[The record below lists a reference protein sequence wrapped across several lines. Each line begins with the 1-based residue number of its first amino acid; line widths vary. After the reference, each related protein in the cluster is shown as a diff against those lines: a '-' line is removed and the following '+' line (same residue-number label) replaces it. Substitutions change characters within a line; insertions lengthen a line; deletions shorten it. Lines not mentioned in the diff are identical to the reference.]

1 MLFRLQKSQCTS
13 KIIFSQNHSE
23 LDSFV
28 EYVLKKL
35 SLFFDSD
42 VYFSSDLKSV
52 LQQQSEVVTE
62 LIRNLKVPAQK
73 ELFTFPPMPFIQE
86 VENSRNEIEDIRT
99 QRSGSVILLILYTV
113 EPLCNGHFGTR
124 YFWPIFAAI

>member
-23 LDSFV
+23 LDSF

-99 QRSGSVILLILYTV
+99 QRSGSVILLILYRV
-113 EPLCNGHFGTR
+113 GRC
-124 YFWPIFAAI
+124 